1 MASQNLRSQFYR
13 PALPGRAMKKEME
26 ETKKLS
32 DLIKLIKTLRAPGG
46 CPWDRQ
52 QKKEDIGKY
61 LLEESYEV
69 IDALANQ
76 DSQALKE
83 ELGDLLFQILFLGEI
98 CAESDMFSLNDVMEG
113 IRQKMIRRHPHV
125 FGDTK
130 VNSVQDVK
138 DNWQLI
144 KQDERKDKSLF
155 DGIPRSFPALKRAQK
170 ITSIAST
177 LGFDWSDV
185 RGILKKHEEEI
196 REFDVALK
204 TGDQNKIEEE
214 LGDILFTIVNLTRF
228 LSVDAETALTQTT
241 DKFLRRFSHV
251 TKGLSSCGLKPEEAT
266 LEEMDALW
274 NEAKNKD

>member
-1 MASQNLRSQFYR
+1 MV
-13 PALPGRAMKKEME
+13 KKIE
-26 ETKKLS
+26 ETSKLS
-32 DLIKLIKTLRAPGG
+32 DLIKLIKTLRAPDG

-69 IDALANQ
+69 VDALANQ

-83 ELGDLLFQILFLGEI
+83 ELGDLLFQILFLSEI
-98 CAESDMFSLNDVMEG
+98 CAESNLFSLNDVMEE
-113 IRQKMIRRHPHV
+113 ISKKMIRRHPHV
-125 FGDTK
+125 FGDTT

-138 DNWQLI
+138 DNWQRI

-185 RGILKKHEEEI
+185 RGILIKHEEEI

-204 TGDQNKIEEE
+204 AGDQNKIEEE
-214 LGDILFTIVNLTRF
+214 LGDVLFTIVNLSRF
-228 LSVDAETALTQTT
+228 LSVDAETALSKTT
-241 DKFLRRFSHV
+241 EKFLRRFSHV
-251 TKGLSSCGLKPEEAT
+251 TKGLASRGLKPEEAT
-266 LEEMDALW
+266 LEQMDALW